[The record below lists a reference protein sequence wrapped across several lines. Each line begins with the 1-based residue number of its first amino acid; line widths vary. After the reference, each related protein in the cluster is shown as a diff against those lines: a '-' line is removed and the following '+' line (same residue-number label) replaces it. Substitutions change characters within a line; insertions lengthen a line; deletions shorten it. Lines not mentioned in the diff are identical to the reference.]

1 LKLKIFGKTF
11 EMRSSSAGLPALSD
25 DGAWMA
31 YLQGRGH
38 QMDATTAI
46 KVAAVLR
53 CCDVVAKTMASLPL
67 KLLERTDTGDTLPS
81 EEPLA
86 DMIDILPNKYTT
98 AYSFWHMY
106 VFNLMLTPGAYAKI
120 QRDPNGF
127 IIALWNIPTASV
139 KERSNS
145 ANGEP
150 YIDVWSNGTYL
161 ERLRFGE
168 YMFTPGLLFTSSA
181 NPIDPIRLASDV
193 LGLST
198 SLNAFAEDYF
208 KNGSNLGGF
217 VEYDESVSDEAY
229 IRFKESW
236 KETYQGVSNQ
246 HKWAFL
252 ESGFKVHQLTQQ
264 LKESQAL
271 ESREFQVLEICRVL
285 GVPPHKVF
293 DLKRGTY
300 NNIEQSNIE
309 YVQETIAPMSVRI
322 EQTIFKDL
330 LTEEQRRKLF
340 SKFMVNGLLRG
351 DIATRTAYYNLMR
364 QNGVL
369 SANDIRQFED
379 LNKIPEADGGD
390 AYLVNGNMISLA
402 SAKDNL
408 PKSLQGKNTQV

>member
-1 LKLKIFGKTF
+1 MKLKIFGKTF